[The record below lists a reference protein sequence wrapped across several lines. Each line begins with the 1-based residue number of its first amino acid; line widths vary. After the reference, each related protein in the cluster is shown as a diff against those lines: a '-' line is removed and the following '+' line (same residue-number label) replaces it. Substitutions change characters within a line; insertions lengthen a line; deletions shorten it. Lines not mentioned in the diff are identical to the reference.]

1 MHFYSYFFSSSS
13 TEKPF
18 FIQLSFPC
26 RSLLCT
32 VALVGKFKKW
42 SQISAP
48 LLKTCIFDGR
58 SSTKNLDSKF
68 GPWLYRRAHHYE
80 RRFAP
85 RIAVHDG
92 ICAPKMVHETLING
106 DWRRGSPFSSKSS
119 RNVQAPLAPRESLQ
133 LISSFG
139 VLVFVPKPI
148 I

>member
-1 MHFYSYFFSSSS
+1 MHVFLVLSDEHFFR
-13 TEKPF
+13 
-18 FIQLSFPC
+18 I
-26 RSLLCT
+26 RLLMAWCAL
-32 VALVGKFKKW
+32 ALVGKFKKW

-58 SSTKNLDSKF
+58 SSTKKLDSKF

-85 RIAVHDG
+85 QIAVHDG

-119 RNVQAPLAPRESLQ
+119 RNSDGPGGRATTR
-133 LISSFG
+133 ISSPI
-139 VLVFVPKPI
+139 FVWKFLH
-148 I
+148 